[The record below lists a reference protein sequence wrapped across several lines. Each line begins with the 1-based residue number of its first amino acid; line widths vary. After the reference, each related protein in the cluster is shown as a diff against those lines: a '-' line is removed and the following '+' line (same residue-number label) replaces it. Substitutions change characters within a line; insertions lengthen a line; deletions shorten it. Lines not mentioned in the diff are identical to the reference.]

1 MDKTIEK
8 FITGRSF
15 AIAGVSK
22 DPRKFGNAIVKE
34 LVQRGFTIYPVHP
47 SLERVEGVK
56 CYSSLD
62 LVAGFTR
69 SLIVCVKPE
78 NAIRVVKEAAVC
90 GFNLVWLQQGCGADK
105 VVEAAKG
112 AGLEVVSGKCILMYT
127 EPVGGFHKFHRGV
140 NKLFGKY

>member
-8 FITGRSF
+8 FVTGRSF

-22 DPRKFGNAIVKE
+22 DSRKFGNAIVKE
-34 LVQRGFTIYPVHP
+34 LVQ
-47 SLERVEGVK
+47 K
-56 CYSSLD
+56 
-62 LVAGFTR
+62 
-69 SLIVCVKPE
+69 
-78 NAIRVVKEAAVC
+78 NAVRVVKEAAVC
-90 GFNLVWLQQGCGADK
+90 GFNLVWLQQGCGSDA

-140 NKLFGKY
+140 NNLFGKY